1 LNVLV
6 EEINQLVAHGIVYA
20 DEQFDILISILTT
33 QGIICRLALS
43 VVVLKDQSGWGKI
56 CGAGST
62 VKLLLDDGVLI

>member
-33 QGIICRLALS
+33 QGIIYRLALS
-43 VVVLKDQSGWGKI
+43 VVVLKDQY
-56 CGAGST
+56 
-62 VKLLLDDGVLI
+62 LRD